1 MGSLNKDKLARFS
14 GVCTVVAVG
23 LAVLGFV
30 TGVPWWI
37 VGVVI
42 FIALFGMA
50 LVARHKETGRW
61 SYERRSW
68 TGEQDGRQVELV
80 FDEKLVVLNR
90 LTLCVD
96 GQEVARDTIFYGTKE
111 LSGAGVHVRVG
122 SGWIGECVGV
132 VLHDGS
138 GTERPLTERPAG

>member
-1 MGSLNKDKLARFS
+1 MCT
-14 GVCTVVAVG
+14 GVALG
-23 LAVLGFV
+23 LAVLGLV
-30 TGVPWWI
+30 IGVAWWI
-37 VGVVI
+37 AGVII

-50 LVARHKETGRW
+50 LVARHRETGRW

-111 LSGAGVHVRVG
+111 LSGAGVSVRVG

-132 VLHDGS
+132 VLRDGS
-138 GTERPLTERPAG
+138 GAERPLTERSAG

>member
-1 MGSLNKDKLARFS
+1 M
-14 GVCTVVAVG
+14 VALG
-23 LAVLGFV
+23 LAVVGLVIGAA
-30 TGVPWWI
+30 WWI
-37 VGVVI
+37 VGVII
-42 FIALFGMA
+42 FITLLGMA
-50 LVARHKETGRW
+50 LVLRRRETGRW

-68 TGEQDGRQVELV
+68 TGEQDGRQVGLV

-111 LSGAGVHVRVG
+111 LSGSGVSVRVG

-132 VLHDGS
+132 MLQDAS
-138 GTERPLTERPAG
+138 GAEHPLTERPAG

>member
-1 MGSLNKDKLARFS
+1 LTRFS
-14 GVCTVVAVG
+14 GLCTVVALG
-23 LAVLGFV
+23 LGVLGFV
-30 TGVPWWI
+30 IGVPWWI

-42 FIALFGMA
+42 FIASFGMA
-50 LVARHKETGRW
+50 WVARRRETGRW

-96 GQEVARDTIFYGTKE
+96 GEEVARETIFYGTKE
-111 LSGAGVHVRVG
+111 LSGSGVRVRVG
-122 SGWIGECVGV
+122 SGWAGECVGV
-132 VLHDGS
+132 VLRNGS
-138 GTERPLTERPAG
+138 GAERALTEQPAR

>member
-1 MGSLNKDKLARFS
+1 L
-14 GVCTVVAVG
+14 G
-23 LAVLGFV
+23 LAVLGLV
-30 TGVPWWI
+30 IGVAWWI
-37 VGVVI
+37 AGVTI
-42 FIALFGMA
+42 FVAAFGMA
-50 LVARHKETGRW
+50 FVARHRETGRW

-111 LSGAGVHVRVG
+111 LSGAGVSVRVG
-122 SGWIGECVGV
+122 SGWTGECVGV
-132 VLHDGS
+132 VLQDGS
-138 GTERPLTERPAG
+138 GAERPLTERSAG